1 MIHAAR
7 LCNATICA
15 HVHAVAVHWT
25 KERNSQTTHLAF
37 KWILANQKLKG
48 CCPPNSWV
56 GEGKDGERCQAAHR
70 LEGSG
75 KSSGIDR
82 DEVGGAG
89 RFPGHVIARSPP
101 MSWCCSPC
109 HGERYGRPPMLLGSY
124 QSNRHSPRNAQTATS
139 YRAKLYSPQ

>member
-56 GEGKDGERCQAAHR
+56 GEVRTVKGAKQPTGLKVRGNRAGSIGTKLGAQGVFQAMSLH
-70 LEGSG
+70 
-75 KSSGIDR
+75 
-82 DEVGGAG
+82 
-89 RFPGHVIARSPP
+89 ARR
-101 MSWCCSPC
+101 PC
-109 HGERYGRPPMLLGSY
+109 HGAAAHVM
-124 QSNRHSPRNAQTATS
+124 
-139 YRAKLYSPQ
+139 AKDMD